1 MTRLYEF
8 VLIATGLNPEDD
20 AFEDR
25 LLNAGCDDATISY
38 QRGLI
43 LLDFA
48 RRSVSMERALMSS
61 VADVSSSG
69 AILRGVEPSDFVSLS
84 EIARRAN
91 MTRAAISH
99 YFAGTR
105 ASDFPLPLARV
116 TTDSPLW
123 SWAEVA
129 EWLHR
134 RDRVDQETLDTARL
148 IAALNA
154 SYAPDPDPGS
164 VERLAVAAAD
174 QTCAAA

>member
-1 MTRLYEF
+1 MIRLYEF
-8 VLIATGLNPEDD
+8 VLIATGLDPEDD

-43 LLDFA
+43 MLDFA
-48 RRSVSMERALMSS
+48 RRSLSMERALTSS
-61 VADVSSSG
+61 IANVQSSG

-105 ASDFPLPLARV
+105 ASDFPLPITRV

-129 EWLHR
+129 EWLFH
-134 RDRVDQETLDTARL
+134 RDRVDQETVEAAKL

-154 SYAPDPDPGS
+154 SFLPDPDPCS
-164 VERLAVAAAD
+164 LEKLEAATIEETRQVA
-174 QTCAAA
+174 